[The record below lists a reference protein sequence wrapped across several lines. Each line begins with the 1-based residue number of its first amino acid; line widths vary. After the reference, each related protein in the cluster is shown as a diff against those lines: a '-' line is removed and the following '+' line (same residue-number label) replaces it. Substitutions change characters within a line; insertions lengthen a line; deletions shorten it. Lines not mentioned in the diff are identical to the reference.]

1 MMSDVWIPVFITVCL
16 FFGILIFL
24 DNASDSSARPE
35 RKQQLQQQTYPQ
47 YILRCTKAETSY
59 CYEYQVYKYDVRN

>member
-35 RKQQLQQQTYPQ
+35 RKQQLQQQSYPL
-47 YILRCTKAETSY
+47 YIMRCTKAAAGY
-59 CYEYQVYKYDVRN
+59 CEEYSVYKIDVRN